1 MTAPR
6 WWVLL
11 LLSAVFGM
19 HGLQCVGAGGSSM
32 PMQHAAV
39 AAASSSPGHGGW
51 VSVEVTAARAAVLPA
66 DVHPSSVLTTAL
78 DPTGHGS
85 AGVLVDHLWMVCL
98 AVLAAGL
105 AGLALLLSRIRPGLL
120 AVRRRGAHR
129 WLGSLDPPRPPDIYS
144 LCVLRT

>member
-19 HGLQCVGAGGSSM
+19 HGLQCVGADTSM
-32 PMQHAAV
+32 PMPHATV
-39 AAASSSPGHGGW
+39 AAAPAAPGHGGW
-51 VSVEVTAARAAVLPA
+51 APDEVMALQAAAPPADGMGPSGPRAAV
-66 DVHPSSVLTTAL
+66 DHPG
-78 DPTGHGS
+78 DGS
-85 AGVLVDHLWMVCL
+85 PSGLMDHLGIVCL

-105 AGLALLLSRIRPGLL
+105 AALALVLSRL
-120 AVRRRGAHR
+120 RRGPRALRHRAHR
-129 WLGSLDPPRPPDIYS
+129 WLSSLDPPRPPDIYS